1 MVQRLL
7 DAGAIAIGQ
16 TNLNQFACGLSGTR
30 SPHGACRNAFNP
42 GFVSGGFS
50 AGSAVSVA
58 LGHAS
63 FSWGT
68 DTTGSGR
75 VPAGFNHLVGLKPT
89 LGLLSAQSVVPA
101 CCSPD
106 TVSIFTLT
114 AADAQ
119 QVLAEAHGFDA
130 SDTYSRSA
138 QLHGFDFGVAAAPR
152 IGIPRADQL
161 QFLGDQG
168 YAACFANALQHGQAL
183 PGNSQLHRQATGRRF
198 PGHPANQPVTAPRP
212 APPSP
217 R

>member
-1 MVQRLL
+1 MGHAAWGMPQCIQSRLCIRRL
-7 DAGAIAIGQ
+7 Q
-16 TNLNQFACGLSGTR
+16 CGL
-30 SPHGACRNAFNP
+30 
-42 GFVSGGFS
+42 GGVGC
-50 AGSAVSVA
+50 AGPRQ
-58 LGHAS
+58 L
-63 FSWGT
+63 FPEP

-75 VPAGFNHLVGLKPT
+75 VLAGFNHLVRLKPT

-101 CCSPD
+101 CCSLD

-130 SDTYSRSA
+130 SDTYFRSA

-161 QFLGDQG
+161 QFLGDEG

-183 PGNSQLHRQATGRRF
+183 PGNSQLHRQATRRRF
-198 PGHPANQPVTAPRP
+198 PGHPANQPATAPRP
-212 APPSP
+212 VPPSP